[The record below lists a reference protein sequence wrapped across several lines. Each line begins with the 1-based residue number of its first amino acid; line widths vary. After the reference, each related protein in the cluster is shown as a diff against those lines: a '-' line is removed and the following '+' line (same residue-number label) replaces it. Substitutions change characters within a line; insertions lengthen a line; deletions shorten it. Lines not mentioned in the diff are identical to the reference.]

1 MKKRAHLLFKA
12 MTISSL
18 VVVIDII
25 IALALSMLTL
35 TAFSFFDVATILIPE
50 FGVLLILGSCLMAR
64 DPLEDERRY
73 SADGSPVRAW
83 KYTLIGREVLL
94 VAAVLFVL
102 MILFTLLG
110 YVV

>member
-1 MKKRAHLLFKA
+1 MKKRAQLLFKA

-18 VVVIDII
+18 ITVIDII

-35 TAFSFFDVATILIPE
+35 IAFSFFDVATILIPE
-50 FGVLLILGSCLMAR
+50 FGVLLLVGSCLMAR

-73 SADGSPVRAW
+73 NADGTPVRAW
-83 KYTLIGREVLL
+83 KYTLIGREVFL

>member
-1 MKKRAHLLFKA
+1 

-18 VVVIDII
+18 ITVIDII
-25 IALALSMLTL
+25 IAFTFSMLTL

-50 FGVLLILGSCLMAR
+50 FGVLLIVGSCMMAR
-64 DPLEDERRY
+64 DPLEDERRHN
-73 SADGSPVRAW
+73 ADGSPVRAW

-110 YVV
+110 YVA